1 MPYSNGCR
9 MEVVNLGGTAQTAR
23 MSAAVDT
30 ALVPGGG
37 TLRFHA
43 KYPRSCFNRLDA
55 ARLAPARTAGR
66 CCWRMAHTT
75 ALPAFI
81 CISLTPGTRRRRRPD
96 PGGMAPGIG
105 RQSTGG
111 GAKGMRNALSA
122 ACVSPT
128 FGTGSEDC
136 IGYAWAAE
144 PPFTR
149 FDSPYACLN
158 AMPID
163 ENGHTAV
170 SRLHIADSVPLTS
183 SFEGFIE
190 KYKGDG

>member
-1 MPYSNGCR
+1 MSYSNGCR

-43 KYPRSCFNRLDA
+43 KYPRGCFNRLDA
-55 ARLAPARTAGR
+55 ARFAPARTAGR
-66 CCWRMAHTT
+66 CCWRMAHTA

-96 PGGMAPGIG
+96 PGDMAPGIG

-111 GAKGMRNALSA
+111 GAKGMRNSLSA
-122 ACVSPT
+122 AGVSP
-128 FGTGSEDC
+128 
-136 IGYAWAAE
+136 
-144 PPFTR
+144 PPSAPEARTA
-149 FDSPYACLN
+149 S
-158 AMPID
+158 AMP
-163 ENGHTAV
+163 GLPSLP
-170 SRLHIADSVPLTS
+170 SRGLTVLTP
-183 SFEGFIE
+183 I
-190 KYKGDG
+190 